1 MKIKNKIITATVAFS
16 TLIAYSCKDS
26 FLDQAPL
33 GAISEI
39 SLANSTGVNGSLIN
53 AYRTLTGSNIANW
66 YTSPMNWA
74 WGGVRADDA
83 YKGSESTDQGSQL
96 NPVERYSILPDNSA
110 ISDKWTACYDGIG
123 MCNVTLRL
131 LKAAKDISAT
141 DAKVIE
147 AETRFLRG
155 YHHFEARRCFKN
167 VPFVDEK
174 AISSADYQAFKNDA
188 DIYPQIETEMKFAF
202 DNLPATQAQLG
213 RVNKWAAGAML
224 GKIYLYQGKFAEA
237 KAMFDQVLANGVT
250 NKNEKYG
257 LIDNYQDIFKGD
269 FENGKESIFAVQYTI
284 GDGTGGSNSNKD
296 AELTNPHNDGPGGC
310 CGFYQP
316 SQTFANSFK
325 TDANGLPLL
334 TTYNNTDVKQ
344 QENSPSAFPDNGQFD
359 PRIDWS
365 IGRVGVPYLDFGMA
379 LPSWIRNSPNGGPF
393 IPKKFIQFKSEVGK
407 YYIGGGWGQAQS
419 GKNIYVM
426 RTADLLLMAA
436 EAEIEVGDMNK
447 ARDYVNQIRK
457 RAASPT
463 GMVMNLANTAPA
475 GNYVVKQYTAPWT
488 DKAVARLATR
498 HERLIELG
506 MEGHRFFDL
515 VRWGIADQVLNA
527 YLTKEVKSRSHLAG
541 ATFTKGKDEY
551 LPIPQNVI
559 NQGVGNLKQNTGF

>member
-1 MKIKNKIITATVAFS
+1 MKIGNKIITATVLLS
-16 TLIAYSCKDS
+16 TLVAYSCKDS
-26 FLDQAPL
+26 FLNQAPL
-33 GAISEI
+33 GAISEV

-53 AYRTLTGSNIANW
+53 AYRTLTGSNIAAW

-83 YKGSESTDQGSQL
+83 YKGSESSDQGPEL
-96 NPVERYSILPDNSA
+96 NPVERYALLPDNTA
-110 ISDKWTACYDGIG
+110 VGNRWTSCYDGIG

-131 LKAAKDISAT
+131 LKAAKDISAA

-147 AETRFLRG
+147 AETRFIRG
-155 YHHFEARRCFKN
+155 HHHFEARRCFKN

-174 AISSADYQAFKNDA
+174 AVSSSDYQALKNDA
-188 DIYPQIETEMKFAF
+188 DIYPQIETEIKFAF
-202 DNLPATQAQLG
+202 DNLPVTQSQLG
-213 RVNKWAAGAML
+213 RVNKWAAGAYL

-269 FENGKESIFAVQYTI
+269 FENSRESIFAVQYTV
-284 GDGTGGSNSNKD
+284 GDGTGGANSNKD
-296 AELTNPHNDGPGGC
+296 AELPNPHNDGPGGC

-316 SQTFANSFK
+316 SQTYANSFK

-334 TTYNNTDVKQ
+334 TTYNNTDIKQ
-344 QENSPSAFPDNGQFD
+344 QENSPSSFPDNGQFD
-359 PRIDWS
+359 PRLDWS
-365 IGRVGVPYLDFGMA
+365 VGRVGVPYLDYGFA
-379 LPSWIRNSPNGGPF
+379 LSSWIRNSPNGGAF

-407 YYIGGGWGQAQS
+407 YYVGGGWGQAQS
-419 GKNIYVM
+419 GKNIYII

-447 ARDYVNQIRK
+447 ARDYVNQVRK
-457 RAASPT
+457 RAASPN

-488 DKAVARLATR
+488 DKVVARLATR

-527 YLTKEVKSRSHLAG
+527 YLAKEVKSRSHLAG

-551 LPIPQNVI
+551 LPIPQSVI
-559 NQGVGNLKQNTGF
+559 NQGVGNLKQNPGF